1 MVEKMMNF
9 RLYRYLGILSI
20 TLLAGCDSVMGEPSS
35 SLEQDPPVV
44 AVLLDGSTSFL
55 PWIDEAQLVVTR
67 FLARNSVNGTAQ
79 VYVYRI
85 DRDPKLIEVVKQ
97 FDFVQKETKDLIAQ
111 IKNPDNAPGTD
122 IIGAIEQARIKLSQA
137 GNGPKYLL
145 VFTDGLVYAPKVNGA
160 RLPYGSL
167 DQYDWS
173 QLAGIQ
179 TRFYFLE
186 TEPYRTLAAKARPVL
201 PELQLFE
208 APEGADPKEIM
219 AALEDIR

>member
-1 MVEKMMNF
+1 MKNT
-9 RLYRYLGILSI
+9 RLYRYLCILSI
-20 TLLAGCDSVMGEPSS
+20 TMLAGCDSVMSGPSP
-35 SLEQDPPVV
+35 SLEEDPPVV
-44 AVLLDGSTSFL
+44 AVLLDGSSSFL

-67 FLARNSVNGTAQ
+67 FLARNSVNGTAH
-79 VYVYRI
+79 VYIYRI
-85 DRDPKLIEVVKQ
+85 DREPKLIEVVKQ
-97 FDFVQKETKDLIAQ
+97 FDFIQKETKDLIAQ
-111 IKNPDNAPGTD
+111 IKNPGNAPGTD
-122 IIGAIEQARIKLSQA
+122 IVGAVELARIKLSQA
-137 GNGPKYLL
+137 GHGPKHLL
-145 VFTDGLVYAPKVNGA
+145 VFTDGLVYPPKVNGA
-160 RLPYGSL
+160 RLPYVEL

-186 TEPYRTLAAKARPVL
+186 TEPYKTLAAKARPVL

>member
-1 MVEKMMNF
+1 MR
-9 RLYRYLGILSI
+9 RLPLCRFLGILPVA
-20 TLLAGCDSVMGEPSS
+20 LLAGCDGVMGGPSP
-35 SLEQDPPVV
+35 SLDEDPPVV

-79 VYVYRI
+79 VYIYRI
-85 DRDPKLIEVVKQ
+85 DRAPKLIEVVKQ

-122 IIGAIEQARIKLSQA
+122 IIGAIELAKVKLSQA
-137 GNGPKYLL
+137 GNGPKHML

-160 RLPYGSL
+160 RLPYVSL

-173 QLAGIQ
+173 KLAGIQ
-179 TRFYFLE
+179 TKFYFLE
-186 TEPYRTLAAKARPVL
+186 TEPYKVLAAKALPVL
-201 PELQLFE
+201 PSLGLHE
-208 APEGADPKEIM
+208 APEGADPKEIL
-219 AALEDIR
+219 AALEDLR